1 MAKNGIFLDKQTAR
15 EIGQALW
22 QIRAEKHLYLRHVV
36 KATNILSDVIEG
48 MELGKFIQ
56 YGTIRKLIN
65 FYGKKMRITFEE
77 NT

>member
-1 MAKNGIFLDKQTAR
+1 MSKNGLFLDKQTSY

-22 QIRAEKHLYLRHVV
+22 QMRAEKHLYLRHVV
-36 KATNILSDVIEG
+36 KATNIPSDVIEG

-65 FYGKKMRITFEE
+65 FYGKTMRIVFED
-77 NT
+77 

>member
-22 QIRAEKHLYLRHVV
+22 QMRTEKHMYLRHVV
-36 KATNILSDVIEG
+36 KATHIPSEVIEG
-48 MELGKFIQ
+48 MEIGKFIQ

-65 FYGKKMRITFEE
+65 FYGKKMKITFED
-77 NT
+77 